1 MISEADTVKTRLLV
15 ISDTHGRQLEYEQE
29 ADVAIHCG
37 DLTNES
43 KLDEYRSVIK
53 NLSSIKAPLK
63 LIVPGNHDFSLDIP
77 QFQRKIDQVRQQYA
91 DSKGKDFARK
101 YGAPGDAHRLFEAAS
116 DAGIVLLDQQGLHIF
131 TLTNGARLTVYASP
145 YTPHAGG
152 FWGFQYRFEEGH
164 DFDIPERQ
172 VIVKE
177 TRIRSSTTMG
187 SEIKKVPIPRRGVDY
202 RGKIVLAPMVRSGE
216 LPSRLL
222 ALHYGADLVWGPETV
237 DKAMIGT
244 TRRVNPVT
252 NTIDWTKIPSF
263 GQKNPPKTIPEAVV
277 FSTHPEKEAGKLIF
291 QIGTADPDLAVQ
303 AARLVAADVSGID
316 VNAGCPKPFSI
327 SGGMGAALLKT
338 PDKLCAILEALV
350 ANIMPEFEIGI
361 SVKIRLLDTPEQTEA
376 LVRKLCATGITG
388 LTIHCR
394 TTPMRPRERAIREQL
409 RMVAGVC
416 HDAGVACIMNGD
428 VESRDH
434 AVDLIKEYGVDGAM
448 IATAAEANSSCFR
461 SKEDGGVAGWEEV
474 AAAYIKYALEVDN
487 KFGNTKY
494 LLCQIVPGKSGM
506 YQKMNQCKTYTQ
518 VCRALGL
525 EDLMELAQQ
534 TDINKGIDPEK
545 TGKAGKMSNPSA
557 MAAGGK
563 MTGNRSSQAP
573 RKKSE
578 RGVTVPADKQ
588 QASVPL
594 QT

>member
-1 MISEADTVKTRLLV
+1 
-15 ISDTHGRQLEYEQE
+15 
-29 ADVAIHCG
+29 
-37 DLTNES
+37 
-43 KLDEYRSVIK
+43 
-53 NLSSIKAPLK
+53 
-63 LIVPGNHDFSLDIP
+63 
-77 QFQRKIDQVRQQYA
+77 
-91 DSKGKDFARK
+91 
-101 YGAPGDAHRLFEAAS
+101 
-116 DAGIVLLDQQGLHIF
+116 
-131 TLTNGARLTVYASP
+131 
-145 YTPHAGG
+145 
-152 FWGFQYRFEEGH
+152 
-164 DFDIPERQ
+164 
-172 VIVKE
+172 
-177 TRIRSSTTMG
+177 MG
-187 SEIKKVPIPRRGVDY
+187 SEIKRVPIPRRGVDY

-244 TRRVNPVT
+244 TRRVNSAT

-263 GQKNPPKTIPEAVV
+263 GQKNPPKTNPEAVV

-291 QIGTADPDLAVQ
+291 QIGTADPELAVQ

-409 RMVAGVC
+409 RMVAEVC
-416 HDAGVACIMNGD
+416 HEAGVACIMNGD
-428 VESRDH
+428 VEGRDH
-434 AVDLIKEYGVDGAM
+434 AVDLIQEYGVDGAM

-461 SKEDGGVAGWEEV
+461 SAADGGPAPWEEV
-474 AAAYIKYALEVDN
+474 AATYIKYALEVDN
-487 KFGNTKY
+487 KYGNTKY
-494 LLCQIVPGKSGM
+494 LLCQIVPGRSEM
-506 YQKMNQCKTYTQ
+506 YQKLNKCKSYTQ
-518 VCRALGL
+518 ICRAFGL
-525 EDLMELAQQ
+525 EDLMELAGRL
-534 TDINKGIDPEK
+534 DEKKGLDPEYAGK
-545 TGKAGKMSNPSA
+545 PGQAPKAGKGPKKVNASA
-557 MAAGGK
+557 MAAGGNMAGSRAK
-563 MTGNRSSQAP
+563 EAS

-578 RGVTVPADKQ
+578 RGV
-588 QASVPL
+588 QASTETQKADIPAPAAETQAAIPL